1 MLKKLFSIKI
11 NNVISFLTVSEREKI
26 NKYMNK

>member
-11 NNVISFLTVSEREKI
+11 NNVISFLTVSEREK
-26 NKYMNK
+26 NKQIHE